1 MFIIHVHTVI
11 HSKIH
16 FPLKTGV
23 LFSLKAFR
31 ASTLSSVGMTCKEG
45 DYKVVN
51 QAFFLA
57 SQSSPLGTL
66 ALFSDSHTLSFNHF
80 QYETSQL
87 SEL

>member
-1 MFIIHVHTVI
+1 MFIIHVHTVV

-31 ASTLSSVGMTCKEG
+31 ASTLSSVGMTCKGG

-51 QAFFLA
+51 QAFILA
-57 SQSSPLGTL
+57 SQTPLGTL
-66 ALFSDSHTLSFNHF
+66 ALFSDSHTLNFNHF